1 MSPFTLYMMMFI
13 HHVMT
18 ATSNHQQTRKP
29 SNLKYADTARRHA
42 NTEHLSSALSGLFV
56 CLNYIFILLGIPT
69 TQNV

>member
-1 MSPFTLYMMMFI
+1 MMMLI

-18 ATSNHQQTRKP
+18 ATSNQQQTRKP
-29 SNLKYADTARRHA
+29 SNLKYADTTRRHA